1 MGFVGTGSST
11 GVPAMSPIY
20 QDYFVALL
28 LSLLNPLVLSYLGLA
43 MVHMI
48 AARYYLAHKGGQALA
63 WCNGVASVF
72 YVLLAYLYSLPH

>member
-1 MGFVGTGSST
+1 MSS
-11 GVPAMSPIY
+11 IY

-28 LSLLNPLVLSYLGLA
+28 LSFTNPLVLSHLGLA
-43 MVHMI
+43 TVHMI

-72 YVLLAYLYSLPH
+72 YVLLAYLHHLPH

>member
-1 MGFVGTGSST
+1 MIPT
-11 GVPAMSPIY
+11 Y

-28 LSLLNPLVLSYLGLA
+28 LSLTNPFVLIYLGLA
-43 MVHMI
+43 TVHMI

-63 WCNGVASVF
+63 WCNGVASVL